1 MRRPADTVES
11 MFVVGIVAAV
21 TGIVLFHVAL
31 SRTVRANERTPIPFG
46 KRPRTSPRG
55 SAVMR
60 GIGAGLIVLGAVLVS
75 GYGWQW
81 VMMIVIA
88 GPAAAVT
95 VLAMHSHR
103 IARAGRSDAVS

>member
-1 MRRPADTVES
+1 
-11 MFVVGIVAAV
+11 
-21 TGIVLFHVAL
+21 
-31 SRTVRANERTPIPFG
+31 
-46 KRPRTSPRG
+46 
-55 SAVMR
+55 MR

-95 VLAMHSHR
+95 VLAMHNHR